1 MVELRIIVPEEL
13 IMDGVVDIPNVGDY
27 VEYAIACRQAG
38 ASTPPGFCTDVEAR
52 VELLNEDRLSADWID
67 SYGQNHPGAYAM
79 LLYGDRWCAYFRST
93 APYEGVVQLSGVFE
107 ANWAGVIPV
116 EAQVAGTVVGRQLIT
131 RTSSCDA
138 DGRHRAGVDVLG
150 PIREG
155 QTGFRSGL
163 VPETPIPADPR
174 GWHSAM
180 IPPRGGPWVR
190 EVGILV
196 DLTLK

>member
-1 MVELRIIVPEEL
+1 MVELRIVVPEEL
-13 IMDGVVDIPNVGDY
+13 IMDGVVDIPSVGDY
-27 VEYAIACRQAG
+27 VEYAIAFRQAD
-38 ASTPPGFCTDVEAR
+38 ASTSPGFCTDVEAR
-52 VELLNEDRLSADWID
+52 VEQLNEGRLSQDWID
-67 SYGQNHPGAYAM
+67 SSGQNHPGTYAM

-93 APYEGVVQLSGVFE
+93 APYEGDVQLAGVLE
-107 ANWAGVIPV
+107 ADWAGVIPV
-116 EAQVAGTVVGRQLIT
+116 EAQVAGTVEGRQLIT
-131 RTSSCDA
+131 RTSPPDA

-150 PIREG
+150 PVREG

-180 IPPRGGPWVR
+180 IPPRDGPWVR

-196 DLTLK
+196 DLTLN